1 MKWFL
6 NQKLKS
12 KLIISFLLVT
22 ILTVCVGIA
31 GIIKLQHLQVNS
43 TYLYENNTVTIGTLL
58 DISSEFQRQ
67 RANTLEAI
75 IGAKDATAKAEAV
88 KKIAARDEAFEKA
101 LDVYEKHLTEDAE
114 KKICSDLRTD
124 WTSYKTLRQQTI
136 TIAENGTIE
145 EAMLFF
151 RGDVDL
157 ARKKVADLLLKMED
171 NEIAA
176 AKAIAEANALEAT
189 NAIILMY
196 VFIIIGIVM
205 AVFIGLRLANYLSK
219 GVNRVLQ
226 SMETLS
232 NTDIANLGKG
242 SEQLANGD
250 LNIRIVTSATHL
262 EVKSQDEIG
271 ELTENMNQ
279 IINKTHGTIASVE
292 NAVNAIKNI
301 VGETKLLVDAAATG
315 KLKTRGDTNK
325 FTGSYKELIVGLNET
340 FDAIVKPLNESS
352 AILEKMADGDITGRV
367 TNDYPGDY
375 RILKDSINK
384 FGAAMCDALLRVTE
398 GVEATAS
405 ASSQISSSTEEMAAG
420 SQEQSSQTAEV
431 ASAVQQM
438 TATILESTAN
448 VTRAADFAHKAGNIA
463 KDGGTAVQET
473 IKGMDRIT
481 KVVEDAART
490 VQELGASSEQIGQIV
505 QVIDDI
511 ADQTNL
517 LALNAAIEAARAGE
531 QGRGF
536 AVVADEVRKLA
547 ERTTKATKEIGG
559 MIKQIQ
565 QNTGGAVKSMTLG
578 TEEVKRGTLLANK
591 AGSSLEEII
600 SSVNSVISEINQVAA
615 TSEEQS
621 SAAEQISKN
630 IESISAVIH
639 ESASGTQQ
647 IARASEDLNKLTD
660 NLQNLVSQ
668 FRITS
673 QDSKLLSSRSEKQRF
688 NKLHR

>member
-1 MKWFL
+1 MKWFM

-22 ILTVCVGIA
+22 LLTVCVGIA
-31 GIIKLQHLQVNS
+31 GIIKLQHLHENS
-43 TYLYENNTVTIGTLL
+43 TYLYENNTVTIGTILV
-58 DISSEFQRQ
+58 ISSEFQRQ

-88 KKIAARDEAFEKA
+88 KKIAARDETFEKA
-101 LDVYEKHLTEDAE
+101 LDVYEKQLTEDDE
-114 KKICSDLRTD
+114 KKIFSDLKTD
-124 WTSYKTLRQQTI
+124 WSAYKTLRQQTI
-136 TIAENGTIE
+136 AIAENGTIE

-171 NEIAA
+171 NEVAA

-196 VFIIIGIVM
+196 IFIIVGIVM
-205 AVFIGLRLANYLSK
+205 AVSIGLWLANYLSK
-219 GVNRVLQ
+219 GVKRVLQ

-279 IINKTHGTIASVE
+279 IINKTHGTIVSVE
-292 NAVNAIKNI
+292 KAVDAIKNI

-315 KLKTRGDTNK
+315 KLKTRGDANK

-352 AILEKMADGDITGRV
+352 AILEKMAAGDITDRIS
-367 TNDYPGDY
+367 NDYPGDY
-375 RILKDSINK
+375 SILKESINK
-384 FGAAMCDALLRVTE
+384 FGEAMCDALHRVAE

-420 SQEQSSQTAEV
+420 SQEQSSQTAEI

-473 IKGMDRIT
+473 IKGMNRIT

-673 QDSKLLSSRSEKQRF
+673 QDSKQFSSRSDKQRF